1 MRGISTGYN
10 NSSYAIPAE
19 VELKIRKNIG
29 FSYKMSTFK
38 SGTAHSQ
45 NVVANAKK
53 NQGDEK

>member
-45 NVVANAKK
+45 NVVCKL
-53 NQGDEK
+53 